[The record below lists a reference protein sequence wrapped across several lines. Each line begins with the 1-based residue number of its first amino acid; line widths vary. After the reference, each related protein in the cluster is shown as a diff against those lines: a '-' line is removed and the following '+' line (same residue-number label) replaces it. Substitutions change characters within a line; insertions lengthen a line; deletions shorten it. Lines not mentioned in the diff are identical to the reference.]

1 MQRRGVRKTELRN
14 AVLDT
19 RLVLKVKTFPREEKT
34 KTTYPDAVFEASAS
48 CPASVVMMGFRSF
61 FLFLAA
67 FPLEVLAAAV
77 TCFAFW
83 IAACFN
89 CDPFMVCRQRG
100 VVGEICWG
108 GALNAIPLS
117 GVFREI

>member
-1 MQRRGVRKTELRN
+1 MRKTELRN

-67 FPLEVLAAAV
+67 FPLEVFAALA

-83 IAACFN
+83 IAACLI
-89 CDPFMVCRQRG
+89 CEPFMINRQRG
-100 VVGEICWG
+100 VAGLETARRILW
-108 GALNAIPLS
+108 ALQMWFEVYNMS
-117 GVFREI
+117 G